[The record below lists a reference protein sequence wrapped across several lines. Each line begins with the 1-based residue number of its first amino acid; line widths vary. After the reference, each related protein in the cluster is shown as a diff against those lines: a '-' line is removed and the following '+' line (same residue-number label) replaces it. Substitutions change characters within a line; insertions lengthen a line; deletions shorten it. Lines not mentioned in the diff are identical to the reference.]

1 MIHANRS
8 TLKVFRVVFVLSS
21 FVLAVAAPAATIYKW
36 TDQRGET
43 HYSDK
48 KPAGNEWEIV
58 NEGNISVIPSAVPNA
73 PPPTPGPAT
82 ATATN
87 GDAQLAFERALA
99 ERRQRLLDQCARDRG
114 VDCATQVDTELEA
127 ERIQA
132 TGRVIHLAPP
142 RPVASPR

>member
-1 MIHANRS
+1 MIHASRS
-8 TLKVFRVVFVLSS
+8 ALVFFQAVFAFSS
-21 FVLAVAAPAATIYKW
+21 LVLAGAAGAAPIYKW

-48 KPAGNEWEIV
+48 KPAGNRWEV
-58 NEGNISVIPSAVPNA
+58 VDEGNISVIPSAVPNA
-73 PPPTPGPAT
+73 PPPTPGSAT

-87 GDAQLAFERALA
+87 GGDQLAFERALA
-99 ERRQRLLDQCARDRG
+99 ERRQRLLDRCEQDRG

-132 TGRVIHLAPP
+132 TGRVMHLAPP
-142 RPVASPR
+142 RPAVSPR

>member
-8 TLKVFRVVFVLSS
+8 TLKVFQAVFALSS

-48 KPAGNEWEIV
+48 KPAGNQWEIV
-58 NEGNISVIPSAVPNA
+58 DESKISVIPSTVPN
-73 PPPTPGPAT
+73 PPPTPGTAT
-82 ATATN
+82 NTATN
-87 GDAQLAFERALA
+87 GDDQLAFDRALA
-99 ERRQRLLDQCARDRG
+99 ERRQRLLEQCARDRG
-114 VDCATQVDTELEA
+114 VDCARQVDTELDA

-142 RPVASPR
+142 RPTVSPR